1 MKSTLAKRVLD
12 MACTLQQI
20 PAPTFSEGKRAD
32 FIVEQFK
39 RIGLEQV
46 FVDEAGNVLAKIPGR
61 EETLPLVISAH
72 MDTVFPLYTDLT
84 LVKEVDKIYGPGIGD
99 NSLGVAALF
108 GLAWELCPDPG
119 KSGEKVCSELPGD
132 IWLVANVCE
141 EGLGDLLGMRAVVD
155 RFTDQV
161 KAYLVLEGMAL
172 GQIYN
177 RALGVHRYK
186 INARTGGGHS
196 WVDFGKPSAIHELS
210 GFVNQLGMLT
220 IPASPRTT
228 YNVGKI
234 SGGTSVNT
242 IASEASL
249 ELDLRSEDSQAL
261 TLLITQ
267 VQELVRAANKPGIEM
282 TFETIGSR
290 PSGQLS
296 QSHTLIRLAQEVIRA
311 HGYQPNLIIGSTDA
325 NIPLSSGYPA
335 ICVGITHGAG
345 AHTTGEF
352 IQTRPVAKG
361 MAQVIDLV
369 SEIFAEL

>member
-1 MKSTLAKRVLD
+1 MNSTLPKRVLE
-12 MACTLQQI
+12 MACAIQQI
-20 PAPTFSEGKRAD
+20 PAPTFSEGQRAV

-46 FVDEAGNVLAKIPGR
+46 FLDDAGNVLAKIPGR
-61 EETLPLVISAH
+61 KETQPLVISAH
-72 MDTVFPLYTDLT
+72 MDTVFPFSTDLT

-108 GLAWELCPDPG
+108 GVAWQFFSDQG
-119 KSGEKVCSELPGD
+119 KSREKVCSELPGD

-177 RALGVHRYK
+177 RALGVHRYR
-186 INARTGGGHS
+186 INARTAGGHS
-196 WVDFGKPSAIHELS
+196 WVDFGKPSAIHEIS
-210 GFVNQLGMLT
+210 GFVNQLGLLT
-220 IPASPRTT
+220 TPSSPRTT

-242 IASEASL
+242 IASEANL
-249 ELDLRSEDSQAL
+249 ELDLRSEDTHAL
-261 TLLITQ
+261 AMLINQ
-267 VQELVRAANKPGIEM
+267 VQELVRAANKPGVEM

-296 QSHTLIRLAQEVIRA
+296 ASHPLLKMAQQVLRA
-311 HGYQPNLIIGSTDA
+311 QGYQPNLIIGSTDA

-335 ICVGITHGAG
+335 ICVGISHGAG

-361 MAQVIDLV
+361 MSQVIELV
-369 SEIFAEL
+369 REIFAEL

>member
-1 MKSTLAKRVLD
+1 LD
-12 MACTLQQI
+12 LACTLQQI
-20 PAPTFSEGKRAD
+20 PAPTFSESQRAS

-39 RIGLEQV
+39 QIGLEQV
-46 FVDEAGNVLAKIPGR
+46 FVYQVGNVLAKIPGC
-61 EETLPLVISAH
+61 EEALPLVISAH
-72 MDTVFPLYTDLT
+72 MDTVFPLSTDLT

-108 GLAWELCPDPG
+108 GVAWEFFSYQA

-161 KAYLVLEGMAL
+161 KTYLVLEGMAL

-177 RALGVHRYK
+177 QALGVHRYK
-186 INARTGGGHS
+186 INARTAGGHS

-210 GFVNQLGMLT
+210 GFVNQLGLLN
-220 IPASPRTT
+220 IPSSPRTT

-249 ELDLRSEDSQAL
+249 ELDLRSEDSQSL
-261 TLLITQ
+261 MLLINQ
-267 VQELVRAANKPGIEM
+267 VQELVTTANQPGVEM

-296 QSHTLIRLAQEVIRA
+296 PSHPLIKLAQQVLKA
-311 HGYQPNLIIGSTDA
+311 QGFQPNLIIGSTDA
-325 NIPLSSGYPA
+325 NIPLSAGYPA

-345 AHTTGEF
+345 AHTTGEY
-352 IQTRPVAKG
+352 IQTRPIAKG
-361 MAQVIDLV
+361 VTQVIELV
-369 SEIFAEL
+369 KEIFAEL